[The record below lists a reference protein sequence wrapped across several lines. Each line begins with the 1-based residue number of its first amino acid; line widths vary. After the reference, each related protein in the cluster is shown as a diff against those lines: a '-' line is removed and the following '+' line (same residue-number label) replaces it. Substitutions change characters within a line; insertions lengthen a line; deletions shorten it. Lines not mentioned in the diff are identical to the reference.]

1 MAPPPADP
9 HPLIAESAGDDI
21 EELPPRSLL
30 LLLVHGPRGPVHKI
44 QELLRAAVLR
54 VSPSSAPHAM
64 APAPTQ
70 CSLAH

>member
-9 HPLIAESAGDDI
+9 HPLIAESADDDI

-30 LLLVHGPRGPVHKI
+30 LLLADGPRRPAHKK
-44 QELLRAAVLR
+44 QELLHAAALR